1 MPRLANFF
9 ASRGIS
15 IQELTTNSYAAAHT
29 GTPMFSL
36 HMTINVPAHTLIA
49 ALRDEFLD
57 FCEQLNL
64 DAIIEPVKG

>member
-1 MPRLANFF
+1 
-9 ASRGIS
+9 
-15 IQELTTNSYAAAHT
+15 
-29 GTPMFSL
+29 MFSL